1 MSKAAILA
9 VFGATLVL
17 GACSK
22 HHSAPEPVPGACRGR
37 TRFDQVIPFVS

>member
-1 MSKAAILA
+1 MSKVAILA

-22 HHSAPEPVPGACRGR
+22 HQAEPEPVPAP
-37 TRFDQVIPFVS
+37 VMVEPVSPKKY

>member
-1 MSKAAILA
+1 

-22 HHSAPEPVPGACRGR
+22 HHSAPEPVPAP
-37 TRFDQVIPFVS
+37 VVVEPVSTK